1 MLFRSVVLTDDFNDA
16 GIYKASSVIKNENTT
31 TVVIPGIDLT
41 EHVGK
46 RIWIGSSYSMV
57 IELSQLYSRRQDNN
71 ILEGTVNLKTLL
83 IRHVNTGA
91 YRVEVTRRGR
101 PDKLV
106 SEFSATNLEDELDLE
121 TDGKFVAKIFGV
133 ADEVTIQ
140 IIDDTV
146 TPCNITQMEAR
157 AIFNRNT
164 RAMR

>member
-1 MLFRSVVLTDDFNDA
+1 
-16 GIYKASSVIKNENTT
+16 
-31 TVVIPGIDLT
+31 
-41 EHVGK
+41 
-46 RIWIGSSYSMV
+46 MV

-83 IRHVNTGA
+83 IRHVNTGS

-121 TDGKFVAKIFGV
+121 TDGKFIAKIFGV

-140 IIDDTV
+140 IINDTV